1 MLSGHVNYLASGFS
15 YADYLKALEID
26 SKKVFG
32 FMRSSLH
39 GNVETNDLMKPFQ
52 LKQHLPEIH
61 PALADKGPDSFESE
75 KRRQNTAY

>member
-39 GNVETNDLMKPFQ
+39 GNVETNGLDETFSVK
-52 LKQHLPEIH
+52 
-61 PALADKGPDSFESE
+61 
-75 KRRQNTAY
+75 TAPTRNSPSIGR